1 MTPVISQLPLAIT
14 RVDVASYVYTLA
26 LVYAALIFIRILLSW
41 FPRIPYNRWLNAFL
55 EFVTEVTDP
64 YLNLFRRFLP
74 LVRVGPGAIDLSPMI
89 ATIVLLAVASV
100 VANLIH
106 G

>member
-1 MTPVISQLPLAIT
+1 MTPMTWVLAIDRT
-14 RVDVASYVYTLA
+14 DVASYVYTLA
-26 LVYAALIFIRILLSW
+26 LVYAVLIFIRILLSW
-41 FPRIPYNRWLNAFL
+41 FRLPYHRWLNAFL

-74 LVRVGPGAIDLSPMI
+74 LVRIGPGALDLSPMI
-89 ATIVLLAVASV
+89 ATIVLLLVAGI
-100 VANLIH
+100 VAGLIH

>member
-1 MTPVISQLPLAIT
+1 MTAAEYLLPLAIN
-14 RVDVASYVYTLA
+14 RVDVASYVSTLS
-26 LVYAALIFIRILLSW
+26 LVYSILIIVRILLTW

-64 YLNLFRRFLP
+64 YLNLFRRFVP
-74 LVRVGPGAIDLSPMI
+74 LVRIGPGALDLSPII
-89 ATIVLLAVASV
+89 ALIVLGIVSNV
-100 VANLIH
+100 IVSLIH